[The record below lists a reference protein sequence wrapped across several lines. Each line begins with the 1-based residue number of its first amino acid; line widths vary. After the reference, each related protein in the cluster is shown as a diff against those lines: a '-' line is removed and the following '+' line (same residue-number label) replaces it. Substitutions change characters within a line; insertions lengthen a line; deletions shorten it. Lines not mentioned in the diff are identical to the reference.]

1 MLWLCKNYVYLPN
14 CSGGSK
20 LFLLD
25 QLPKVLLFL
34 VAQPPKALLF
44 LLVQPPEV
52 LLFLVAQ
59 LPEVQHAEEDDP
71 ERLQQ
76 IIDRALQDADW
87 IIKKV
92 KTKPY
97 IYIV

>member
-1 MLWLCKNYVYLPN
+1 MATKINTSLKLYKFLIRETRKLPTDA
-14 CSGGSK
+14 GK
-20 LFLLD
+20 FYKT
-25 QLPKVLLFL
+25 QI
-34 VAQPPKALLF
+34 KAGF
-44 LLVQPPEV
+44 Q
-52 LLFLVAQ
+52 
-59 LPEVQHAEEDDP
+59 QHAEEDDP

-97 IYIV
+97 ICIV

>member
-1 MLWLCKNYVYLPN
+1 MPTDAGKFY
-14 CSGGSK
+14 K
-20 LFLLD
+20 T
-25 QLPKVLLFL
+25 QI
-34 VAQPPKALLF
+34 KAGF
-44 LLVQPPEV
+44 Q
-52 LLFLVAQ
+52 
-59 LPEVQHAEEDDP
+59 QHAEEDDP

-97 IYIV
+97 IVWFEIFDTDSYKKYIFRF